1 METMLWDYREKVV
14 YGAQPTKVVLAET
27 PHSRTTLWC
36 LQPGQH
42 IHPHVHAGDH
52 IWVVL
57 EGSGLFLEDHGHG
70 TGRPVAVGTLL
81 VAPSGQAHGIENNG
95 DSGLVFVSI
104 SAG

>member
-1 METMLWDYREKVV
+1 MISQSFDYRRHVAFSDEK
-14 YGAQPTKVVLAET
+14 AQKIVLGQA

-52 IWVVL
+52 VWVVL
-57 EGSGLFLEDHGHG
+57 EGEGFFLEGEEKKKPIGAGTVLIAPAGESHG
-70 TGRPVAVGTLL
+70 VEN
-81 VAPSGQAHGIENNG
+81 SGEK
-95 DSGLVFVSI
+95 GLVFVSV